1 MYPGSSPED
10 PNTTDADMKGDT
22 ADSGKIPSTRA
33 SETPEGTSDIP
44 AKGPEIGTAED
55 EKGENDPRRTEIIT
69 EEAAEPRSA
78 NKELGDRPSLG
89 EDDKQP
95 TRPPRKK
102 KSLKK
107 TASSQASA
115 NQEDIPENHQDK
127 ELEKKEQEK
136 ENREAGEL
144 HLRQRQKEK
153 EEKEDKAKSQTKKNN
168 DDQEKK
174 EKKKKGE
181 EKEDRNKIPD
191 QEKQGDLC
199 LSSDDSCIRLK
210 KELGLLDSVGL
221 IMGNIIGSGIFM
233 SPRGVLQYS
242 GSVGMSLVLWVAT
255 GFVSMV
261 GALCYAEMG
270 KCLRSWGTG
279 HWRTG

>member
-22 ADSGKIPSTRA
+22 ADSGKIPQ
-33 SETPEGTSDIP
+33 TPEGTSDIP
-44 AKGPEIGTAED
+44 AEGPEIGTAED
-55 EKGENDPRRTEIIT
+55 EKGENDTRRTENIT

-78 NKELGDRPSLG
+78 STELGDRPSLG

-107 TASSQASA
+107 AASSQASA